1 MIFINQILQGV
12 LLGGYYALIACG
24 LSFMFGVM
32 GVINLAHGSLAV
44 VSAYALY
51 VLADRF
57 GLQPFLGLCVVA
69 PLMALVGWA
78 LQRLVLERSA
88 RGGLLVPVLS
98 TFGLSIILD
107 NLLFQGFGADTRSL
121 APYIG
126 DLSYDSWSLTDDIAI
141 GKLAALTMAVAIA
154 LLGGIQVFLNRTL
167 IGRAIRATAE
177 DPDTVGLVG
186 VNARR
191 VNAIAAAIAMATVAV
206 AGAFLGMRATFDPYA
221 GAAQLIFA
229 FEASVIGGAGSLWG
243 TLIGGIVL
251 GVAQSLG
258 AFVSPQGFFI
268 AGHVAFLAVLFARL
282 FLGAF
287 GHRFRAAL
295 LTGSARMNAGA
306 AVERWTPESRIA
318 IAAAAVIIAL
328 LAIGPAIFSANAVDK
343 LTTLFIYVIL
353 ALMWN
358 ALVGFCGLVSIGQ
371 QAFFGLGA
379 YAAIRLADFGVSVYP
394 SLFLGALIVGALSWP
409 LSLLMLRLKGG
420 EFAIGMWVV
429 AELAHLLVN
438 LDTLVRGETGTSL
451 IELDAYASGS
461 RRALTYWCAL
471 AAMTGLL
478 AIVFWLLRSPLGA
491 AIQAIRDNEEAA
503 ELIGVRVMSAKRL
516 VFTLAAFGA
525 ALAGALWVATALT
538 FQPKAYFS
546 PLWTAY
552 MIFMALV
559 GGLGTFEG
567 AILGAVIFF
576 AIETWFGDMGVW
588 YLVGLGA
595 TALIFALLFP
605 RGVWGWVEDRTSL
618 RLLPIGYRLRFAN
631 RDGPRTIRASRDLS
645 GGKAKHETGAGG

>member
-1 MIFINQILQGV
+1 
-12 LLGGYYALIACG
+12 
-24 LSFMFGVM
+24 
-32 GVINLAHGSLAV
+32 
-44 VSAYALY
+44 
-51 VLADRF
+51 
-57 GLQPFLGLCVVA
+57 
-69 PLMALVGWA
+69 
-78 LQRLVLERSA
+78 
-88 RGGLLVPVLS
+88 
-98 TFGLSIILD
+98 
-107 NLLFQGFGADTRSL
+107 
-121 APYIG
+121 
-126 DLSYDSWSLTDDIAI
+126 
-141 GKLAALTMAVAIA
+141 
-154 LLGGIQVFLNRTL
+154 
-167 IGRAIRATAE
+167 
-177 DPDTVGLVG
+177 
-186 VNARR
+186 
-191 VNAIAAAIAMATVAV
+191 
-206 AGAFLGMRATFDPYA
+206 
-221 GAAQLIFA
+221 
-229 FEASVIGGAGSLWG
+229 
-243 TLIGGIVL
+243 
-251 GVAQSLG
+251 
-258 AFVSPQGFFI
+258 
-268 AGHVAFLAVLFARL
+268 
-282 FLGAF
+282 
-287 GHRFRAAL
+287 
-295 LTGSARMNAGA
+295 MNASKA
-306 AVERWTPESRIA
+306 VVERWTPESRIA
-318 IAAAAVIIAL
+318 VAAAAVIVAV

-379 YAAIRLADFGVSVYP
+379 YAAIRLADLGVSVYP

-429 AELAHLLVN
+429 SELAHLLVN

-451 IELDAYASGS
+451 IELNAYANDS

-471 AAMTGLL
+471 GAMAGLL
-478 AIVFWLLRSPLGA
+478 MIVFGLLRSPLGA

-503 ELIGVRVMSAKRL
+503 ESIGVRVTSAKRL

-605 RGVWGWVEDRTSL
+605 RGIWGWIEDRTSL
-618 RLLPIGYRLRFAN
+618 RLLPVGYRLRFGAQ
-631 RDGPRTIRASRDLS
+631 RARTRVE
-645 GGKAKHETGAGG
+645 GGD

>member
-258 AFVSPQGFFI
+258 ALVNPQGFFI
-268 AGHVAFLAVLFARL
+268 AGHFAFLAVLFARL

-287 GHRFRAAL
+287 GHRVPRRAPH
-295 LTGSARMNAGA
+295 GSARMSADA
-306 AVERWTPESRIA
+306 AVERWTPELRIA

-503 ELIGVRVMSAKRL
+503 ESIGVRVMSAKRL

-618 RLLPIGYRLRFAN
+618 RLFADRIPPPLRQP
-631 RDGPRTIRASRDLS
+631 GRAADNS
-645 GGKAKHETGAGG
+645 G

>member
-258 AFVSPQGFFI
+258 RARQS
-268 AGHVAFLAVLFARL
+268 ARL
-282 FLGAF
+282 LHCGPLRLSCRSVRASLP
-287 GHRFRAAL
+287 GRLRPPVPHRAHH
-295 LTGSARMNAGA
+295 GSARMNAHA

-429 AELAHLLVN
+429 AELAHLWSIS
-438 LDTLVRGETGTSL
+438 TR
-451 IELDAYASGS
+451 
-461 RRALTYWCAL
+461 WCA
-471 AAMTGLL
+471 
-478 AIVFWLLRSPLGA
+478 
-491 AIQAIRDNEEAA
+491 
-503 ELIGVRVMSAKRL
+503 AKPAR
-516 VFTLAAFGA
+516 
-525 ALAGALWVATALT
+525 
-538 FQPKAYFS
+538 P
-546 PLWTAY
+546 
-552 MIFMALV
+552 
-559 GGLGTFEG
+559 
-567 AILGAVIFF
+567 
-576 AIETWFGDMGVW
+576 
-588 YLVGLGA
+588 
-595 TALIFALLFP
+595 
-605 RGVWGWVEDRTSL
+605 
-618 RLLPIGYRLRFAN
+618 
-631 RDGPRTIRASRDLS
+631 
-645 GGKAKHETGAGG
+645 

>member
-1 MIFINQILQGV
+1 MIFVNQILQGV

-44 VSAYALY
+44 LSAYALY

-57 GLQPFLGLCVVA
+57 AIEPFLGLLIVA
-69 PLMALVGWA
+69 PLMALIGWA

-107 NLLFQGFGADTRSL
+107 NLMFEGFGADTRSL

-126 DLSYDSWSLTDDIAI
+126 DLSYDSWSLSDDIAI

-154 LLGGIQVFLNRTL
+154 LLGGIEAFLNRTL
-167 IGRAIRATAE
+167 VGRSIRATAE

-191 VNAIAAAIAMATVAV
+191 VNAIAAAIALATVAV

-243 TLIGGIVL
+243 TLDRRNRARRRPEPGRAHQSAGVL
-251 GVAQSLG
+251 
-258 AFVSPQGFFI
+258 
-268 AGHVAFLAVLFARL
+268 
-282 FLGAF
+282 
-287 GHRFRAAL
+287 HRRPLRFSRRSVRAAL
-295 LTGSARMNAGA
+295 LRRPRPARPDRARRRGMAMSATNAA
-306 AVERWTPESRIA
+306 VVERWTPESRIA
-318 IAAAAVIIAL
+318 IAAAAVIVAV

-379 YAAIRLADFGVSVYP
+379 YAAIRLADLGVSVYP
-394 SLFLGALIVGALSWP
+394 SLFIGALIVGALSWP
-409 LSLLMLRLKGG
+409 LSIVMLRLKGG

-429 AELAHLLVN
+429 SELAHLLVN

-451 IELDAYASGS
+451 IELNAYSSGS

-471 AAMTGLL
+471 GAMTGLL
-478 AIVFWLLRSPLGA
+478 AIVFRLLRSPLGA

-503 ELIGVRVMSAKRL
+503 ESIGVRVAQAKRL

-567 AILGAVIFF
+567 AILGAVVFF

-618 RLLPIGYRLRFAN
+618 RLLPIGYRLRQ
-631 RDGPRTIRASRDLS
+631 
-645 GGKAKHETGAGG
+645 GGS